1 MVVEY
6 LTFVVDPADRAE
18 WLEVEEATWS
28 RFLERQPGYV
38 RKQVWVERGL
48 LDHVHAII
56 WWESEELW
64 QAIPADEL
72 AAVDRAMGQWYRECS
87 CRVFDVLRDH

>member
-1 MVVEY
+1 VVVEY

-38 RKQVWVERGL
+38 GKQVWAERGL
-48 LDHVHAII
+48 VDHVHAII

-72 AAVDRAMGQWYRECS
+72 EAVDRAMGRWYRECS
-87 CRVFDVLRDH
+87 CRVFEVLRDR